1 MNITNIVDIIIVLTV
16 ALWGLYGFKRGL
28 VKQGVM
34 TIGTVLMFIIA
45 FYLKNPVAE
54 FLSLHLPFIKIPG
67 LLGIEAL
74 NILFYQIIS
83 FIIVVSI
90 LEIVL
95 NLLIRLS
102 GIIETLLKFTIIL
115 GLPSKIL
122 GFALGVVEAIV
133 IVYIVLVFLS
143 QPMFNLKV
151 IDNSSLA
158 PKILN
163 NIPGLSNVASGM
175 VETFTD
181 VYELTDKYSR
191 TNDSDGYT
199 RDAIDIMLKHKVID
213 VEYVEKLVEKNK
225 VTADGINN
233 VIKKYNKLELIMY

>member
-1 MNITNIVDIIIVLTV
+1 MNITNIVDIIIVLVV
-16 ALWGLYGFKRGL
+16 ALWGIYGFKRGF

-54 FLSLHLPFIKIPG
+54 FLSLTLPFIKIPG

-95 NLLIRLS
+95 NLLIKLS
-102 GIIETLLKFTIIL
+102 GIIETLLKVTIIF

-122 GFALGVVEAIV
+122 GFILGVVEAVV
-133 IVYIVLVFLS
+133 IVYVVLVFLS

-151 IDNSSLA
+151 FNDSKLT
-158 PKILN
+158 PTILN
-163 NIPGLSNVASGM
+163 NVPGLSNVASGI

-191 TNDSDGYT
+191 TNDSAGYT

-213 VEYVEKLVEKNK
+213 VEYVEKLVEQNK
-225 VTADGINN
+225 VTANGINN
-233 VIKKYNKLELIMY
+233 VLNNYR

>member
-16 ALWGLYGFKRGL
+16 ALWGLYGFKRGF

-34 TIGTVLMFIIA
+34 TLGTVLMFIIA

-67 LLGIEAL
+67 LLGVEAL
-74 NILFYQIIS
+74 NILFYQIVS

-95 NLLIRLS
+95 NLLIKLS
-102 GIIETLLKFTIIL
+102 GIIETLLKFTIIF

-122 GFALGVVEAIV
+122 GFILGVVEAIV
-133 IVYIVLVFLS
+133 IVYVVLVFLS

-151 IDNSSLA
+151 FDNSSLT
-158 PKILN
+158 PTILN
-163 NIPGLSNVASGM
+163 NVPGLSNIAGGM

-191 TNDSDGYT
+191 TNDSNAYT

-213 VEYVEKLVEKNK
+213 VEYVEKLVEQNK
-225 VTADGINN
+225 VTASGINN
-233 VIKKYNKLELIMY
+233 VLNNYR

>member
-1 MNITNIVDIIIVLTV
+1 MNITNIVDVIIVLV
-16 ALWGLYGFKRGL
+16 LALWGLYGFKRGF

-45 FYLKNPVAE
+45 FFLKNPVAE
-54 FLSLHLPFIKIPG
+54 FLSLHLPFIKVPG
-67 LLGIEAL
+67 VLGIEAL

-90 LEIVL
+90 LEILL
-95 NLLIRLS
+95 NLLIKLS
-102 GIIETLLKFTIIL
+102 GIIETLLKVTIIF

-122 GFALGVVEAIV
+122 GLILGLIEGLVV
-133 IVYIVLVFLS
+133 VYVVLVFLS

-151 IDNSSLA
+151 FNDSKLT
-158 PKILN
+158 PTILN
-163 NIPGLSNVASGM
+163 NVPGLSNVANGI

-181 VYELTDKYSR
+181 VYELTDKYSK

-213 VEYVEKLVEKNK
+213 TEYVEKLVEQNK
-225 VTADGINN
+225 VTANGIDNILN
-233 VIKKYNKLELIMY
+233 KYRWRNDYGK

>member
-1 MNITNIVDIIIVLTV
+1 MNITNIVDIIIVLV
-16 ALWGLYGFKRGL
+16 LALWGIYGFKRGF

-67 LLGIEAL
+67 LLGVEAL
-74 NILFYQIIS
+74 NILFYQIVS

-95 NLLIRLS
+95 NLLIKLS

-122 GFALGVVEAIV
+122 GFILGVVEAVV
-133 IVYIVLVFLS
+133 IVYVVLVFLS

-151 IDNSSLA
+151 FNDSKLT
-158 PKILN
+158 PTILN
-163 NIPGLSNVASGM
+163 NVPGLSNVASGI

-191 TNDSDGYT
+191 TNDSAGYT

-213 VEYVEKLVEKNK
+213 VEYVEKLVEQNK
-225 VTADGINN
+225 VTASGIDNVLNN
-233 VIKKYNKLELIMY
+233 YR

>member
-1 MNITNIVDIIIVLTV
+1 MNITNIVDIIIVLV
-16 ALWGLYGFKRGL
+16 LALWGLYGFKRGF

-54 FLSLHLPFIKIPG
+54 FLSLTLPFIKIPG

-95 NLLIRLS
+95 NLLIKLS
-102 GIIETLLKFTIIL
+102 GIIETLLKVTIIF

-122 GFALGVVEAIV
+122 GFILGVVEAVV
-133 IVYIVLVFLS
+133 IVYVVLVFLS

-151 IDNSSLA
+151 FNDSKLT
-158 PKILN
+158 PTILN
-163 NIPGLSNVASGM
+163 NVPGLSNVASGI

-191 TNDSDGYT
+191 TNDSAGYT

-213 VEYVEKLVEKNK
+213 VEYVEKLVEQNK
-225 VTADGINN
+225 VTANGINN
-233 VIKKYNKLELIMY
+233 VLNNYR

>member
-1 MNITNIVDIIIVLTV
+1 MNITNIVDIIIVLVV
-16 ALWGLYGFKRGL
+16 ALWGIYGFKRGF

-54 FLSLHLPFIKIPG
+54 FLSLTLPFIKIPG

-95 NLLIRLS
+95 NLLIKVS
-102 GIIETLLKFTIIL
+102 GIIETLLKFTIIF

-122 GFALGVVEAIV
+122 GFILGVVEAVV
-133 IVYIVLVFLS
+133 IVYVVLVFLS

-151 IDNSSLA
+151 FNDSKLT
-158 PKILN
+158 PTILN
-163 NIPGLSNVASGM
+163 NVPGLSNVASGI

-191 TNDSDGYT
+191 TNDSVGYT

-213 VEYVEKLVEKNK
+213 VEYVEKLVEQNK
-225 VTADGINN
+225 VTANGIDNVLNN
-233 VIKKYNKLELIMY
+233 YR

>member
-1 MNITNIVDIIIVLTV
+1 MNITNIVDIIIVLV
-16 ALWGLYGFKRGL
+16 LALWGIYGFKRGF

-54 FLSLHLPFIKIPG
+54 FLSLTLPFIKIPG

-95 NLLIRLS
+95 NLLIKLS

-122 GFALGVVEAIV
+122 GFILGVVEAVV
-133 IVYIVLVFLS
+133 IVYVVLVFLS

-151 IDNSSLA
+151 FNDSKLT
-158 PKILN
+158 PTILN
-163 NIPGLSNVASGM
+163 NVPGLSNVASGI

-191 TNDSDGYT
+191 TNDSAGYT

-213 VEYVEKLVEKNK
+213 VEYVEKLVDQNK
-225 VTADGINN
+225 VTASGINN
-233 VIKKYNKLELIMY
+233 VLNNYR

>member
-1 MNITNIVDIIIVLTV
+1 MNITNIVDIIIVLV
-16 ALWGLYGFKRGL
+16 LALWGIYGFKRGF

-54 FLSLHLPFIKIPG
+54 FLSLTLPFIKIPG

-95 NLLIRLS
+95 NLLIKLS
-102 GIIETLLKFTIIL
+102 GIIETLLKFTIIF

-122 GFALGVVEAIV
+122 GFILGVVEAVV
-133 IVYIVLVFLS
+133 IVYVVLVFLS

-151 IDNSSLA
+151 FNDSKLT
-158 PKILN
+158 PTILN
-163 NIPGLSNVASGM
+163 NVPGLSNVASGI

-191 TNDSDGYT
+191 TNDSTGYT

-213 VEYVEKLVEKNK
+213 VEYVEKLVEQNK
-225 VTADGINN
+225 VTASGIDNVLNN
-233 VIKKYNKLELIMY
+233 YR

>member
-1 MNITNIVDIIIVLTV
+1 MNITNIVDIIIVLV
-16 ALWGLYGFKRGL
+16 LALWGLYGFKRGF

-54 FLSLHLPFIKIPG
+54 FLSLTLPFIKIPG

-95 NLLIRLS
+95 NLLIKLS
-102 GIIETLLKFTIIL
+102 GIIETLLKVTIIF

-122 GFALGVVEAIV
+122 GFILGVVEAVV
-133 IVYIVLVFLS
+133 IVYVVLVFLS

-151 IDNSSLA
+151 FNDSKLT
-158 PKILN
+158 PTILN
-163 NIPGLSNVASGM
+163 NVSGLSNVASGM

-191 TNDSDGYT
+191 TNDSNAYT

-213 VEYVEKLVEKNK
+213 VEYIEKLVEQNK
-225 VTADGINN
+225 VTASGINN
-233 VIKKYNKLELIMY
+233 VLNNYR

>member
-1 MNITNIVDIIIVLTV
+1 MNITNIVDIIIVLV
-16 ALWGLYGFKRGL
+16 LALWGLYGFKRGF

-54 FLSLHLPFIKIPG
+54 FLSLTLPFIKIPR
-67 LLGIEAL
+67 LLGVEAL
-74 NILFYQIIS
+74 NILFYQIVS

-95 NLLIRLS
+95 NLLIKLS
-102 GIIETLLKFTIIL
+102 GIIETLLKFTIIF

-122 GFALGVVEAIV
+122 GFILGVVEAVV
-133 IVYIVLVFLS
+133 IVYVVLVFLS

-151 IDNSSLA
+151 FNDSKLT
-158 PKILN
+158 PTILN
-163 NIPGLSNVASGM
+163 NVPGLSNVASGI

-191 TNDSDGYT
+191 TNDSAGYT

-213 VEYVEKLVEKNK
+213 VEYVEKLVEQNK
-225 VTADGINN
+225 VTASGINN
-233 VIKKYNKLELIMY
+233 VLNNYR

>member
-16 ALWGLYGFKRGL
+16 ALWGLYGFKRGF

-34 TIGTVLMFIIA
+34 TLGTVLMFIIA

-67 LLGIEAL
+67 LLGVEAL
-74 NILFYQIIS
+74 NILFYQIVS

-95 NLLIRLS
+95 NLLIKLS
-102 GIIETLLKFTIIL
+102 GIIETLLKFTIIF

-122 GFALGVVEAIV
+122 GFILGVVEAIV
-133 IVYIVLVFLS
+133 IVYVVLVFLS

-151 IDNSSLA
+151 FDNSSLT
-158 PKILN
+158 PTILN
-163 NIPGLSNVASGM
+163 NVPGLSNIARGM

-213 VEYVEKLVEKNK
+213 VEYVEKLVEQNK
-225 VTADGINN
+225 VTASGIDNVLNN
-233 VIKKYNKLELIMY
+233 YR

>member
-1 MNITNIVDIIIVLTV
+1 MNITNIVDIIIVLV
-16 ALWGLYGFKRGL
+16 LALWGIYGFKRGF

-54 FLSLHLPFIKIPG
+54 FLSLTLPFIKIPG

-95 NLLIRLS
+95 NLLIKLS

-122 GFALGVVEAIV
+122 GFILGVVEAVV
-133 IVYIVLVFLS
+133 IVYVVLVFLS

-151 IDNSSLA
+151 FNDSKLT
-158 PKILN
+158 PTILN
-163 NIPGLSNVASGM
+163 NVPGLSNVASGI

-191 TNDSDGYT
+191 TNDSAGYT

-213 VEYVEKLVEKNK
+213 VEYVEKLVEQNK
-225 VTADGINN
+225 VTASGIDNVLNN
-233 VIKKYNKLELIMY
+233 YR

>member
-16 ALWGLYGFKRGL
+16 ALWGLYGFKRGF

-34 TIGTVLMFIIA
+34 TLGTVLMFIIA

-54 FLSLHLPFIKIPG
+54 FLSLTLPFIKIPG

-95 NLLIRLS
+95 NLLIKLS

-122 GFALGVVEAIV
+122 GFILGVVEAVV
-133 IVYIVLVFLS
+133 IVYVVLVFLS

-151 IDNSSLA
+151 FNDSKLT
-158 PKILN
+158 PTILN
-163 NIPGLSNVASGM
+163 NVPGLSNVASGI

-191 TNDSDGYT
+191 TNDSAGYT

-213 VEYVEKLVEKNK
+213 VEYVEKLVEQNK
-225 VTADGINN
+225 VTASGIDNVLNN
-233 VIKKYNKLELIMY
+233 YR

>member
-1 MNITNIVDIIIVLTV
+1 MNITNIVDIIIVLV
-16 ALWGLYGFKRGL
+16 LALWGIYGFKRGF

-54 FLSLHLPFIKIPG
+54 FLSLTLPFIKIPG

-95 NLLIRLS
+95 NLLIKLS

-122 GFALGVVEAIV
+122 GFILGVVEVVV
-133 IVYIVLVFLS
+133 IVYVVLVFLS

-151 IDNSSLA
+151 FNDSKLT
-158 PKILN
+158 PTILN
-163 NIPGLSNVASGM
+163 NVPGLSNVASGI

-191 TNDSDGYT
+191 TNDSAGYT

-213 VEYVEKLVEKNK
+213 VEYVENLVEQNK
-225 VTADGINN
+225 VTASGIDNVLNN
-233 VIKKYNKLELIMY
+233 YR

>member
-1 MNITNIVDIIIVLTV
+1 MNITNIVDIIIVLV
-16 ALWGLYGFKRGL
+16 LALWGIYGFKRGF

-54 FLSLHLPFIKIPG
+54 FLSLTLPFIKIPG

-74 NILFYQIIS
+74 NILFYQIIA

-95 NLLIRLS
+95 NLLIKLS
-102 GIIETLLKFTIIL
+102 GIIETLLKVTIIF

-122 GFALGVVEAIV
+122 GFILGVVEAVV
-133 IVYIVLVFLS
+133 IVYVVLVFLS

-151 IDNSSLA
+151 FNDSKLT
-158 PKILN
+158 PTILN
-163 NIPGLSNVASGM
+163 NVPGLSNVASGI

-191 TNDSDGYT
+191 TNDSAGYT

-213 VEYVEKLVEKNK
+213 VEYVEKLVEQNK
-225 VTADGINN
+225 VTANGINN
-233 VIKKYNKLELIMY
+233 VLNNYR

>member
-1 MNITNIVDIIIVLTV
+1 MNITNIVDIIIVLV
-16 ALWGLYGFKRGL
+16 LALWGIYGFKRGF

-54 FLSLHLPFIKIPG
+54 FLSLTLPFIKIPG
-67 LLGIEAL
+67 LLGVEAL

-95 NLLIRLS
+95 NLLIKLS
-102 GIIETLLKFTIIL
+102 GIIETLLKVTIIF

-122 GFALGVVEAIV
+122 GFILGVVEAVV
-133 IVYIVLVFLS
+133 IVYVVLVFLS

-151 IDNSSLA
+151 FNDSKLT
-158 PKILN
+158 PTILN
-163 NIPGLSNVASGM
+163 NVPGLSNVASGI

-191 TNDSDGYT
+191 TNDSAGYT

-213 VEYVEKLVEKNK
+213 VEYVEKLVEQNK
-225 VTADGINN
+225 VTANGINN
-233 VIKKYNKLELIMY
+233 VLNNYR

>member
-16 ALWGLYGFKRGL
+16 ALWGLYGFKRGF

-34 TIGTVLMFIIA
+34 TLGTVLMFIIA

-54 FLSLHLPFIKIPG
+54 FLSLTLPFIKIPG

-95 NLLIRLS
+95 NLLIKLS

-122 GFALGVVEAIV
+122 GFILGVVEAIV
-133 IVYIVLVFLS
+133 IVYVVLVFLS

-151 IDNSSLA
+151 FNDSKLT
-158 PKILN
+158 PTILN
-163 NIPGLSNVASGM
+163 NVPGLSNVASGI

-191 TNDSDGYT
+191 TNDSAGYT
-199 RDAIDIMLKHKVID
+199 RDAIDIMLIHKVID
-213 VEYVEKLVEKNK
+213 VEYVEKLVEQNK
-225 VTADGINN
+225 VTASGIDNVLNN
-233 VIKKYNKLELIMY
+233 YR

>member
-1 MNITNIVDIIIVLTV
+1 MNITNIVDIIIVLV
-16 ALWGLYGFKRGL
+16 LALWGIYGFKRGF

-54 FLSLHLPFIKIPG
+54 FLSLTLPFIKIPG

-95 NLLIRLS
+95 NLLIKLS
-102 GIIETLLKFTIIL
+102 GIIETLLKVTIIF

-122 GFALGVVEAIV
+122 GFILGVVEAVV
-133 IVYIVLVFLS
+133 IVYVVLVFLS

-151 IDNSSLA
+151 FNDSKLT
-158 PKILN
+158 PTILN
-163 NIPGLSNVASGM
+163 NVPGLSNVASGI

-191 TNDSDGYT
+191 TNDSAGYT

-213 VEYVEKLVEKNK
+213 VEYVEKLVEQNK
-225 VTADGINN
+225 VTANGINN
-233 VIKKYNKLELIMY
+233 VLNNYR

>member
-1 MNITNIVDIIIVLTV
+1 MNITNIVDIIIVLV
-16 ALWGLYGFKRGL
+16 LALWGIYGFKRGF

-54 FLSLHLPFIKIPG
+54 FLSLTLPFIKIPG

-95 NLLIRLS
+95 NLLIKLS
-102 GIIETLLKFTIIL
+102 GIIETLLKVTIIF

-122 GFALGVVEAIV
+122 GFILGVVEAVV
-133 IVYIVLVFLS
+133 IVYVVLVFLS

-151 IDNSSLA
+151 FNDSKLT
-158 PKILN
+158 PTILN
-163 NIPGLSNVASGM
+163 NVPGLSNVASGI

-191 TNDSDGYT
+191 TNDSAGYT

-213 VEYVEKLVEKNK
+213 VEYVEKLVEQNK
-225 VTADGINN
+225 VTASGINN
-233 VIKKYNKLELIMY
+233 VLNNYR

>member
-1 MNITNIVDIIIVLTV
+1 MNITNIVDIIIVLV
-16 ALWGLYGFKRGL
+16 LALWGIYGFKRGF

-54 FLSLHLPFIKIPG
+54 FLSLTLPFIKIPG

-102 GIIETLLKFTIIL
+102 GIIETLL
-115 GLPSKIL
+115 
-122 GFALGVVEAIV
+122 
-133 IVYIVLVFLS
+133 
-143 QPMFNLKV
+143 
-151 IDNSSLA
+151 
-158 PKILN
+158 
-163 NIPGLSNVASGM
+163 
-175 VETFTD
+175 
-181 VYELTDKYSR
+181 
-191 TNDSDGYT
+191 
-199 RDAIDIMLKHKVID
+199 
-213 VEYVEKLVEKNK
+213 
-225 VTADGINN
+225 
-233 VIKKYNKLELIMY
+233 

>member
-1 MNITNIVDIIIVLTV
+1 MNITNIVDIIIVLV
-16 ALWGLYGFKRGL
+16 LALWGIYGFKRGF

-54 FLSLHLPFIKIPG
+54 FLSLTLPFIKIPG

-95 NLLIRLS
+95 NLLIKLS
-102 GIIETLLKFTIIL
+102 GIIETLLKFTIIF

-122 GFALGVVEAIV
+122 GFILGVVEAIV
-133 IVYIVLVFLS
+133 IVYVVLVFLS

-151 IDNSSLA
+151 FNDSKLT
-158 PKILN
+158 PTILN
-163 NIPGLSNVASGM
+163 NVPGLSNVASGI

-191 TNDSDGYT
+191 TNDSAGYT

-213 VEYVEKLVEKNK
+213 VEYVEKLVEQNK
-225 VTADGINN
+225 VTANGINN
-233 VIKKYNKLELIMY
+233 VLNNYR

>member
-1 MNITNIVDIIIVLTV
+1 MNITNIVDIIIVLVV
-16 ALWGLYGFKRGL
+16 ALWGIYGFKRGF

-95 NLLIRLS
+95 NLLIKLS
-102 GIIETLLKFTIIL
+102 GIIETLLKVTIIF

-122 GFALGVVEAIV
+122 GFILGVVEAIV
-133 IVYIVLVFLS
+133 IVYVVLVFLS

-151 IDNSSLA
+151 FNDSKLT
-158 PKILN
+158 PTILN
-163 NIPGLSNVASGM
+163 NVPGLSNIAGGM

-191 TNDSDGYT
+191 TNDSAGYT

-213 VEYVEKLVEKNK
+213 TEYVEKLVDQNK
-225 VTADGINN
+225 VTASGINN
-233 VIKKYNKLELIMY
+233 ILNNYR

>member
-16 ALWGLYGFKRGL
+16 ALWGLYGFKRGF

-34 TIGTVLMFIIA
+34 TLGTVLMFIIA

-67 LLGIEAL
+67 LLGVEAL
-74 NILFYQIIS
+74 NILFYQIVS

-95 NLLIRLS
+95 NLLIKLS
-102 GIIETLLKFTIIL
+102 GIIETLLKFTIIF

-122 GFALGVVEAIV
+122 GFILGVVEAIV
-133 IVYIVLVFLS
+133 IVYVVLVFLS

-151 IDNSSLA
+151 FDNSSLT
-158 PKILN
+158 PTILN
-163 NIPGLSNVASGM
+163 NVPGLSNIAGGM

-191 TNDSDGYT
+191 TNDSNAYT

-213 VEYVEKLVEKNK
+213 VEYVEKLVDQNK
-225 VTADGINN
+225 VTASGINN
-233 VIKKYNKLELIMY
+233 VLNNYR

>member
-16 ALWGLYGFKRGL
+16 ALWGLYGFKRGF

-34 TIGTVLMFIIA
+34 TLGTVLMYIIA
-45 FYLKNPVAE
+45 FYLKNTVAE

-67 LLGIEAL
+67 LLGVEAL
-74 NILFYQIIS
+74 NILFYQIVS

-95 NLLIRLS
+95 NLLIKLS
-102 GIIETLLKFTIIL
+102 GIIETLLKFTIIF

-122 GFALGVVEAIV
+122 GFILGVVEAIV
-133 IVYIVLVFLS
+133 IVYVVLVFLS

-151 IDNSSLA
+151 FDNSSLT
-158 PKILN
+158 PTILN
-163 NIPGLSNVASGM
+163 NVPGLSNIAGGM

-191 TNDSDGYT
+191 TTGSNAYT

-213 VEYVEKLVEKNK
+213 VEYVEKLVEQNK
-225 VTADGINN
+225 VTASGINN
-233 VIKKYNKLELIMY
+233 VLNNYR